1 MWLMTNNG
9 RRARDTCVW
18 VDELYR
24 HVCLSVAK
32 AGEVTRVEMF
42 MLKIHEEREKID
54 VESLKTM
61 YRFNKIEGNP
71 IPSS

>member
-18 VDELYR
+18 VDELY

-32 AGEVTRVEMF
+32 VGEVTRVEMF
-42 MLKIHEEREKID
+42 MLKIHEEKEKID
-54 VESLKTM
+54 IVV
-61 YRFNKIEGNP
+61 
-71 IPSS
+71 